1 MTIITKEDRTRKN
14 KLIRQAHRLGLAI
27 EFWSFIEEVSKE
39 IRDYSSAKISKN
51 QIKQDSMLDEIESIR
66 KGCVE
71 LIEVV
76 KETN

>member
-14 KLIRQAHRLGLAI
+14 KLIGQAHRLGLAI

-39 IRDYSSAKISKN
+39 IRDYSAAKISKN

-76 KETN
+76 KEN